1 MTLLARIL
9 AALAALGGL
18 LVGLAGL
25 VRAAALAGDDLLVWG
40 LPVWWTDLV
49 DEAASWVVGLV
60 AAAVVMA
67 ALAYLLL
74 AMRQLAPPRPP
85 ATVQVGGV
93 TVKLAALER
102 LVAARL
108 GAEIPGLTPVR
119 VRVLRAEGGWDV
131 AATVDV
137 PANDLQ
143 GVRDTAVL
151 VTAAELSRAAVGEL
165 AGLDLEVRRFTG
177 PVVRRA
183 PGPG

>member
-1 MTLLARIL
+1 
-9 AALAALGGL
+9 
-18 LVGLAGL
+18 
-25 VRAAALAGDDLLVWG
+25 
-40 LPVWWTDLV
+40 
-49 DEAASWVVGLV
+49 
-60 AAAVVMA
+60 
-67 ALAYLLL
+67 
-74 AMRQLAPPRPP
+74 MRQLAPPRPP

-119 VRVLRAEGGWDV
+119 VRVLRAERGWDV